1 MRPPPLN
8 GKCLFVS
15 IFLDSFSY
23 RFFLQTQPFLD
34 PGSCSLHLD
43 DISHTRHF
51 SLAMSISLFDFE
63 KKAEYFAIVT
73 LFKGENLKSTHFH
86 NEKSFASH
94 GLIFFPCLSF
104 IKLKIRRSSQNMDWL
119 FIILIPYSYCANNL
133 FRYWTE
139 QFDSISLNQNDNMTR
154 FYVSSF

>member
-1 MRPPPLN
+1 M
-8 GKCLFVS
+8 
-15 IFLDSFSY
+15 SFCFYFFGLLLLSL
-23 RFFLQTQPFLD
+23 FLQTQPFLD

>member
-1 MRPPPLN
+1 M
-8 GKCLFVS
+8 
-15 IFLDSFSY
+15 SFCFHFFGLLLLSL
-23 RFFLQTQPFLD
+23 FLQTQPFLD

-119 FIILIPYSYCANNL
+119 FIILIPYSY
-133 FRYWTE
+133 WTE

-154 FYVSSF
+154 F